1 MNFGR
6 KEWLE
11 GLLKFKM
18 CLSIIELTFAHY
30 QRIGYFQEAEDIYEG
45 LVPYSPEINRM
56 FKAQKLVIPP
66 SQPKIRNTKHKV
78 QIKSINVESTQWC
91 QICAFITSISHKR
104 IKISRETYHPIS
116 HKRERCWAAKI
127 MDLGS
132 HTINIFK
139 FGFTKFISSDMSFRL
154 KLKLLNKI

>member
-6 KEWLE
+6 KERLE

-18 CLSIIELTFAHY
+18 CLPIIELTFAHY

-78 QIKSINVESTQWC
+78 QIKRINVESTQWC
-91 QICAFITSISHKR
+91 QICALIITSKKFPEKLIILYH
-104 IKISRETYHPIS
+104 IKEKYVEQLKLWI
-116 HKRERCWAAKI
+116 WV
-127 MDLGS
+127 

-139 FGFTKFISSDMSFRL
+139 FRFTKFISSGISFRL